1 MKGNDLVGDSMKDL
15 MENGLKDLMED
26 SLEDTMEEGLVEV
39 SIGRISGAENTIN
52 AWKRY

>member
-1 MKGNDLVGDSMKDL
+1 MKGNDLLGDSMKDL
-15 MENGLKDLMED
+15 MEDGLEDLMED

-39 SIGRISGAENTIN
+39 SIRRISGAEDMIN